1 MSSAT
6 PDTLIELTQVSKVYQ
21 MGNIAVKALA
31 GISLRIHYGEFVAII
46 GASGSGKSTL
56 MNMLGCLDR
65 PTSGTYF
72 FEKQNVSTL
81 SDRQLSRF
89 RNRKVGFVFQQFN
102 LLSRLTALRNVELPL
117 IYAGVTYGER
127 KKRSIAAL
135 KSVGL
140 EGRTHHKPTELS
152 GGEQQRVCIARAL
165 VNRPSLILADEP
177 TGNLDSRSGIEIM
190 EIFVALNR
198 NGTTVILVTHDPG
211 LASHCPRIVT
221 LKDGLIISDA
231 NNTGSN
237 VYETG
242 SSGQSADRETNPAD
256 RETNPADREID
267 PADQETDPS
276 GRDDNPGAG

>member
-1 MSSAT
+1 
-6 PDTLIELTQVSKVYQ
+6 